1 MPHRQECIVKASS
14 LISTV
19 LLALSL
25 TGAAQAQSAGSA
37 PSNVAPA
44 IIELAQCDAHSA
56 APCGFDAA
64 DAAKANETDIHALP
78 PADPKHPR
86 KADPVTPVPE
96 PQTFVMLMLGL
107 VVLGFASRRNGPT
120 EKFKD

>member
-1 MPHRQECIVKASS
+1 MKASF

-25 TGAAQAQSAGSA
+25 AQAHAAVPAQAHI
-37 PSNVAPA
+37 APA
-44 IIELAQCDAHSA
+44 TIELAPCDATA
-56 APCGFDAA
+56 ATPCGIGNAV
-64 DAAKANETDIHALP
+64 AAKPGEVDVHALP
-78 PADPKHPR
+78 PADPKRRPGE
-86 KADPVTPVPE
+86 DPATPVPE

-107 VVLGFASRRNGPT
+107 VVLGFASRRSEPT

>member
-25 TGAAQAQSAGSA
+25 AGAAQAHPAA
-37 PSNVAPA
+37 PAASIVAPA
-44 IIELAQCDAHSA
+44 TIELAPCDANTPT
-56 APCGFDAA
+56 PCGFNAA
-64 DAAKANETDIHALP
+64 DAAKAVENDFHALP
-78 PADPKHPR
+78 PANPKQRRNP
-86 KADPVTPVPE
+86 DPVTPVPE

-107 VVLGFASRRNGPT
+107 VVLGFASRRSRPT
-120 EKFKD
+120 EKFQD